1 MDEDNHSDYNDGQ
14 YILIISETSSPYT
27 QTTLPKKKKITTT
40 KIVRDIY
47 WPWEIKL
54 LAKVG
59 KVIFGGWRAPRM
71 NNCRLNQDSLNTY
84 YVIGVVFYHLPSLS
98 H

>member
-1 MDEDNHSDYNDGQ
+1 MFVIRWEHKLDEDNHSDYNDGQ

-47 WPWEIKL
+47 
-54 LAKVG
+54 
-59 KVIFGGWRAPRM
+59 
-71 NNCRLNQDSLNTY
+71 
-84 YVIGVVFYHLPSLS
+84 
-98 H
+98 